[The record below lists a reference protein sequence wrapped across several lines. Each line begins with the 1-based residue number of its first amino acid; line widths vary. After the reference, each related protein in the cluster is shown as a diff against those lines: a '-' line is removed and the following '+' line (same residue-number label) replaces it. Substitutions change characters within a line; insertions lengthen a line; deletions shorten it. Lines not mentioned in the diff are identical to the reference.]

1 MNVAPPENRS
11 RCRAGQ
17 RGQNPGPNRE
27 RFRHVRSN
35 DSTVADLQLAAAGNP
50 PMRVFDCWKTI
61 GVEGNRTCRELQ
73 TFIHCRNCPV
83 YSAAGLQLLDRP
95 LPAEYR
101 REWTEHF
108 ALEKETNHPAQNVR
122 PDFPHRSGMAGLAHA
137 YLSGSGGAAPI
148 HTLPHR
154 RQGIVLGLVNMR
166 GELLICVSLDRLLG
180 LEPATPRGQPRTIY
194 DRLLVVA
201 SEGNRLTFP
210 VGEVHGIHRFHRDD
224 LKKPPATVARSALTY
239 TQGIFP
245 WHEHTVGFLDA
256 GLLFS
261 TLDQSLT

>member
-1 MNVAPPENRS
+1 VNDS
-11 RCRAGQ
+11 GLQ
-17 RGQNPGPNRE
+17 
-27 RFRHVRSN
+27 HN

-50 PMRVFDCWKTI
+50 PTQVFDCWTTI

-83 YSAAGLQLLDRP
+83 YSAAARQLLDRP
-95 LPAEYR
+95 LSADYR

-108 ALEKETNHPAQNVR
+108 ALEKK
-122 PDFPHRSGMAGLAHA
+122 L
-137 YLSGSGGAAPI
+137 AAPLKTSALIFRIGPEWLALPTQIFQEVAERRRI

-154 RQGIVLGLVNMR
+154 RQGIVLGLVNIR
-166 GELLICVSLDRLLG
+166 GELLICASLGRLLG
-180 LEPATPRGQPRTIY
+180 LEPETPRGQSRTVY

-210 VGEVHGIHRFHRDD
+210 VEEVHGIHRFHRDD
-224 LKKPPATVARSALTY
+224 LKEPPATVAQSAQTY

-245 WHEHTVGFLDA
+245 WREHTVGFLNP
-256 GLLFS
+256 GLLFN
-261 TLDQSLT
+261 TLDQGLT